1 MADDRLYCLCCSEEV
16 EGCEPHMIC
25 SECNFIYHVG
35 KCSGTS
41 ETQFS
46 SMRETTKK
54 SWRCQTCRVGR
65 SRSGS
70 KDKSKSQNPESSK
83 EVQTET
89 DSTQVTH
96 ETKTGAVP
104 SDIAAILLD
113 IQMKLNSLL
122 ELKTTVEK
130 IELSVQVMSDKYD
143 TILADTTRHE
153 ADIKGIKK
161 KVQALETKV
170 YSEVD
175 PLKEQLNDL
184 EWRNRKLNLEFHGI
198 KPTENENL
206 IEKVNEVATLLNV
219 APLSCNDVAAIH
231 RLPAKPGKTP
241 GIIVRFSRN
250 DTRDEWFAK
259 RRKLRTAESPVFIQE
274 NLTKHCRLLLFE
286 AKKWAKEQGFQFAW
300 HRNGKILVRRKDGDR
315 ERLIRSVGDLALAA
329 AEDH

>member
-1 MADDRLYCLCCSEEV
+1 MADNRLCCLCCSEEV
-16 EGCEPHMIC
+16 GSGEPYMIC

-35 KCSGTS
+35 KCSGIS

-46 SMRETTKK
+46 SMREATKK

-70 KDKSKSQNPESSK
+70 KDKSKPQNPQSSK
-83 EVQTET
+83 DV
-89 DSTQVTH
+89 DFTQVTH
-96 ETKTGAVP
+96 GTKTGAVP
-104 SDIAAILLD
+104 SDIAPILLD

-122 ELKTTVEK
+122 ELKTTVQN
-130 IELSVQVMSDKYD
+130 IEVSVQVMSDKYD
-143 TILADTTRHE
+143 AILADTTRHE

-198 KPTENENL
+198 EPAENENL

-231 RLPAKPGKTP
+231 RLSAKPGKTP

-250 DTRDEWFAK
+250 DVRDEWFAK
-259 RRKLRTAESPVFIQE
+259 RLKLRTAESPVFLQE

-286 AKKWAKEQGFQFAW
+286 AKKWAREQGFQFAW
-300 HRNGKILVRRKDGDR
+300 HRNGKILVRRKDGDPA
-315 ERLIRSVGDLALAA
+315 RLIRSVGDLTLTA
-329 AEDH
+329 AEND